1 MSSDQHTEQVYPNS
15 NPGNGKPDGAK
26 AAPQGADRAEKRP
39 PDKPATPTT
48 DEAADA
54 AAPKGNAGNAAND
67 ADSAEAASE
76 DLAFRLLDAQQQAE
90 EHKTAVLRLQAD
102 MENLRRRSGKELEK
116 AHKYALDGFIREL
129 LPVKDSMEL
138 GIGAAGNDDVDIT
151 AIREGM
157 ALTFKMFASA
167 LEKFGVEEVSPKP
180 GDAFDHER
188 HQAISV
194 QEDKGKES
202 GSILTIIQKGCL
214 LNGRLVRPAMVIVNK

>member
-54 AAPKGNAGNAAND
+54 A
-67 ADSAEAASE
+67 ETASE